1 MEVKDSKMTVIM
13 PVYNRGNI
21 VKKSVDSVLDQTFK
35 NFELLIIDDCSTDDT
50 WEIIT
55 SFKDPRIKC
64 YKLAKNSGAAAARN
78 YGIENSN
85 GSFISFLD
93 SDDTLEREFL
103 KTSLDVLLD
112 TPPRVGF
119 MWTGRNIITGKDHR
133 SQSWKPSGV
142 SSYQIFLKHIRI
154 GTGAGI
160 TIKKQVFDKCG
171 KFNENLP
178 AAEDTEFFFRISQH
192 FDFTYT
198 DKCLINIYK
207 NSLNRLSRNY
217 KKIALAY
224 NSFLD
229 DHYSEIEKDQELKRI
244 YYYKM
249 MWLNFHIPDPDR
261 AKVFLHKIPS
271 NSFLDKVKIY
281 FIYGIYK
288 FLPLEF
294 ASYIHGQF
302 SS

>member
-1 MEVKDSKMTVIM
+1 MKDSKMTVIM

-50 WEIIT
+50 WEVIT
-55 SFKDPRIKC
+55 SFKDPRIKS

-78 YGIENSN
+78 YGIDKSTSN
-85 GSFISFLD
+85 YICFLD
-93 SDDTLEREFL
+93 SDDTLERDFL
-103 KTSLDVLLD
+103 KTSLDVLRD

-119 MWTGRNIITGKDHR
+119 MWTGRNIITGDDHQP
-133 SQSWKPSGV
+133 QSWRPSGV

-171 KFNENLP
+171 NFNENLP
-178 AAEDTEFFFRISQH
+178 AAEDTEFFFRISQQ

-198 DKCLINIYK
+198 DRCLINIYK
-207 NSLNRLSRNY
+207 SGSSRLSRSY
-217 KKIALAY
+217 KSIAIAY
-224 NSFLD
+224 NSFLK
-229 DHYSEIEKDQELKRI
+229 DHFGEIDKDPELKRI

-261 AKVFLHKIPS
+261 AKEYYNKIPS
-271 NSFLDKVKIY
+271 DSILDSVKIQ

-288 FLPLEF
+288 FLPLEY
-294 ASYIHGQF
+294 ASYIHGKF